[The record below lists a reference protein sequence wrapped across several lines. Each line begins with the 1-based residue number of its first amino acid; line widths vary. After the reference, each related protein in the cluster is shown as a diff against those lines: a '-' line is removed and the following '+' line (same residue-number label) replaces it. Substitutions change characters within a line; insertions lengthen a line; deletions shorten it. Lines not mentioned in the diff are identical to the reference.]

1 MKNKK
6 NKLLK
11 EDHKTIFFF
20 FILEEENKEKEEHL
34 DKEYDDKGRI
44 RRIRLRRMQNA
55 ETGLVGP
62 YFIQSTNA
70 RNAGRMQT

>member
-34 DKEYDDKGRI
+34 DKEYDDKGRV
-44 RRIRLRRMQNA
+44 RRIRLSRMQKPDWWVHISSKVPTP
-55 ETGLVGP
+55 ETQVGC
-62 YFIQSTNA
+62 
-70 RNAGRMQT
+70 RLK